1 MIYVLHGEDTFSS
14 NEFLRRLLEAVGPPD
29 LRDSNAA
36 SFEAG
41 AFTIERFGAAA
52 MAMPF
57 LAERRLVVVRGLMGA
72 AEGQGRGRRG
82 QDRAAGVQAGLAD
95 LLRQLPPTTDAV
107 FLEGKLTASNPV
119 LAAVKEL
126 GPDLVQA
133 REFPPLRGDEL
144 GRWIVDRAELKGA
157 EIEGRAVAMLADMVG
172 PNLWAMD
179 SEIEKLSLYCDERPI
194 GPDDVQAL
202 VTGAKE
208 ANVFRL
214 VDAIM
219 ARRADAALAEMRTL
233 LDTGAA
239 GPYLLSMVA
248 RQARMIAVA
257 QELIAQGTPQQEW
270 GPRLGTGSAFV
281 VRKTAEQARR
291 FSPDAVR
298 RLYRLLVET
307 DVAIKTGAAEELA
320 LTEMLTRAA
329 GLPAPARGGG

>member
-14 NEFLRRLLEAVGPPD
+14 DEFLQRLLEAVGPPD
-29 LRDSNAA
+29 LRDSNV
-36 SFEAG
+36 SFIEARD
-41 AFTIERFGAAA
+41 FTVERLGIAA

-57 LAERRLVVVRGLMGA
+57 LAERRVAVVRGLMGA
-72 AEGQGRGRRG
+72 AEGQRRGRRG
-82 QDRAAGVQAGLAD
+82 QGRAAGEHPGLAD
-95 LLRQLPPTTDAV
+95 LLRALPPTTDVV
-107 FLEGKLTASNPV
+107 FLEGKLAASNPV
-119 LAAVKEL
+119 LAGVKEL
-126 GPDLVQA
+126 GADLGQA
-133 REFPPLRGDEL
+133 REFLPLRGDEL
-144 GRWIVDRAELKGA
+144 GRWIADRAERKGA

-179 SEIEKLSLYCDERPI
+179 SEIEKLSLYCDGRSI

-219 ARRADAALAEMRTL
+219 ARRADTALAEMRTL

-257 QELIAQGTPQQEW
+257 QELIAQGAPQEEW
-270 GPRLGTGSAFV
+270 GPRLGTGSSFV
-281 VRKTAEQARR
+281 VRKTGEQARR

-320 LTEMLTRAA
+320 LTEMLARAA